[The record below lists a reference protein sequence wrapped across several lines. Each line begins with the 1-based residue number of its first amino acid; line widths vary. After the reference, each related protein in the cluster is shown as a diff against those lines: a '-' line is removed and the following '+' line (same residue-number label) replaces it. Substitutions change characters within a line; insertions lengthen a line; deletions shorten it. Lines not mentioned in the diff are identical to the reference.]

1 MPVTRK
7 ELIAQI
13 QTDSPFIT
21 NQELVYEVVLSDLLS
36 HTLKG
41 GDKISQGK
49 LGSEFNLSRGPIKI
63 ALERLE
69 KEGFLVKN
77 EEGSFF
83 VRSADPYFMG
93 NIYTFKRQLDLLA
106 TSQAIYDIT
115 PEKLDCVHQNIKE
128 MSEAL
133 QAGDFLKFCECDME
147 FHLIIVGVAHNS
159 LLKETYQRYQNIFHF
174 VAISNTV
181 EEHLLKRLL
190 HQHQRIYMAIKNR
203 NAEAAK
209 AAVDAHYSSLMLF

>member
-1 MPVTRK
+1 MTRK

-13 QTDSPFIT
+13 QSDSPFIS

-41 GDKISQGK
+41 GEKISQGK

-77 EEGSFF
+77 EDGSFF
-83 VRSADPYFMG
+83 VRDTDPYFMG

-106 TSQAIYDIT
+106 TSQAIYDISK
-115 PEKLDCVHQNIKE
+115 EKLELLHQNIKQ
-128 MSEAL
+128 MCEAL
-133 QAGDFLKFCECDME
+133 QASDYLKFQECDME
-147 FHLIIVGVAHNS
+147 FHLIIVDVAHNP
-159 LLKETYQRYQNIFHF
+159 LLKETYQRYQNLFRF
-174 VAISNTV
+174 VALSNTV
-181 EEHLLKRLL
+181 DEHLLKRLL
-190 HQHQRIYMAIKNR
+190 HQHQRIYMAIKSR
-203 NAEAAK
+203 NPETVE

>member
-1 MPVTRK
+1 MTRK

-13 QTDSPFIT
+13 QSDSPFIS

-36 HTLKG
+36 HTIKG
-41 GDKISQGK
+41 GEKISQGK

-77 EEGSFF
+77 EDGSFF
-83 VRSADPYFMG
+83 VRDADPYFMG

-106 TSQAIYDIT
+106 TSQAIYDISK
-115 PEKLDCVHQNIKE
+115 EKLELLHQNVQQ
-128 MSEAL
+128 MCDAL
-133 QAGDFLKFCECDME
+133 HAHDYLKFQECDME
-147 FHLIIVGVAHNS
+147 FHLIIVDVAHNP
-159 LLKETYQRYQNIFHF
+159 LLKETYQRYQNLFRF
-174 VAISNTV
+174 VAFSNTV
-181 EEHLLKRLL
+181 DEHLLKRLL
-190 HQHQRIYMAIKNR
+190 HQHQRIYLAIKSR
-203 NAEAAK
+203 NPEAVV

>member
-1 MPVTRK
+1 MTRK

-13 QTDSPFIT
+13 QSDSPFIS

-41 GDKISQGK
+41 GEKISQGK

-77 EEGSFF
+77 EDGSFF
-83 VRSADPYFMG
+83 VRDADPYFMG

-106 TSQAIYDIT
+106 TSQAIYDISK
-115 PEKLDCVHQNIKE
+115 EKLELLHQNIKQ
-128 MSEAL
+128 MCEAL
-133 QAGDFLKFCECDME
+133 QASDYLKFQECDME
-147 FHLIIVGVAHNS
+147 FHLIIVDVAHNP
-159 LLKETYQRYQNIFHF
+159 LLKETYQRYQNLFRF
-174 VAISNTV
+174 VALSNTV
-181 EEHLLKRLL
+181 DEHLLKRLL
-190 HQHQRIYMAIKNR
+190 HQHQRIYMAIKSR
-203 NAEAAK
+203 NPETVE

>member
-1 MPVTRK
+1 MTRK

-13 QTDSPFIT
+13 QSDSPFIS

-41 GDKISQGK
+41 GEKISQGK

-77 EEGSFF
+77 EDGSFF
-83 VRSADPYFMG
+83 VREPDPYFMG

-106 TSQAIYDIT
+106 TSQAIYDISK
-115 PEKLDCVHQNIKE
+115 EKLELLHQNVKD
-128 MSEAL
+128 MCEAL
-133 QAGDFLKFCECDME
+133 QASDYLKFQECDME
-147 FHLIIVGVAHNS
+147 FHLIIVQVAHNP
-159 LLKETYQRYQNIFHF
+159 LLKETYQRYQNLFRF
-174 VAISNTV
+174 VALGNAMDS
-181 EEHLLKRLL
+181 HLLKRLL
-190 HQHQRIYMAIKNR
+190 HQHQRIYTAIKNR
-203 NAEAAK
+203 NSEAAE